1 MEKEKKTKDTKISFL
16 TAVLY
21 FLFLLELVGVS
32 MILVALAKNGL
43 LH

>member
-1 MEKEKKTKDTKISFL
+1 MEEKKGTKVSFL

-32 MILVALAKNGL
+32 MIIAALTRNGL